1 MRNSNTKL
9 ADPAVASPSHAAHV
23 PAANVHAGNVPA
35 GKVQGPSGGGAA
47 LRPGEQTGP
56 QTRTGK
62 PARAGSLKREWS
74 RAFMLVLLALL
85 AGAAATVVGVRVVT
99 DQIREAAAQHR
110 VESETVAELRA
121 GVDAHEQAALQLLA
135 ADPVDTSAFLQQ
147 QMDLSARFNAAAEI
161 LPDGHGMRAT
171 VREARVAWQ
180 EGLSAHGL
188 WGGQVAGLHGNH
200 VEEAPAFAASGAR
213 ARTLL
218 ADIRRASLDALD
230 DGVAYGAQIQ
240 QMVVAARTA
249 LFALAAGGVFYFR
262 RRMTKYLMHPVE
274 LLHRGV
280 LKLQSGDY
288 SHRINV
294 VRNDELGQLAGAFNS
309 MAATVHDSHLELTFR
324 ATHDPLTGLANRT
337 VLTERL
343 VAAFG
348 AEDANTGNENT
359 SNEYTGSE
367 NAGTGLPSPGRS
379 VTGRGGWREGLLII
393 DVDDF
398 KDVNDSLGHEGGD
411 ALLIQLAQRLRGCV
425 RGHDLVARLGG
436 DEFAIVVM
444 DDGGGA
450 ATGDVAARIQ
460 NVMGDPFS
468 IDEVR
473 LKVTVSMG
481 AAQRGAETADP
492 AELMRQADF
501 AMYMAKHGG
510 KGRYQL
516 FDARGYD
523 EMTYRAALRADLATA
538 VQAGQLRLDYQ
549 PVVDLRSGQIVGVE
563 ALVRWEHPTLGRL
576 GPTDFIPLAE
586 ETGEIG
592 PIGCW
597 VLDTATRH
605 VAGWRRL
612 PGAAGDIWVSVNLST
627 LQLSSDKNLAALER
641 ILANPAAQADKVVL
655 EVTESALA
663 TNADGGV
670 GALNRLKSFG
680 VRIAIDDFGT
690 GFSSLSTL
698 AVLPADILK
707 IDRSFLSGLP
717 QDAPAAAMLE
727 GILEVARKL
736 DLAVIAEGIEDGG
749 QLDLL
754 RSLGCDMGQG
764 FLLAAP
770 SPSPVLEALLAS
782 GARLPK
788 PSGPDAPADG
798 A

>member
-1 MRNSNTKL
+1 M
-9 ADPAVASPSHAAHV
+9 
-23 PAANVHAGNVPA
+23 
-35 GKVQGPSGGGAA
+35 
-47 LRPGEQTGP
+47 
-56 QTRTGK
+56 
-62 PARAGSLKREWS
+62 
-74 RAFMLVLLALL
+74 LLALL
-85 AGAAATVVGVRVVT
+85 AGAAATVIGVRVVT
-99 DQIREAAAQHR
+99 EQIQQATAQHR
-110 VESETVAELRA
+110 LESEAVAELRS
-121 GVDAHEQAALQLLA
+121 GLDAHEQAALQLLSA
-135 ADPVDTSAFLQQ
+135 APVDAAAFLRQQ
-147 QMDLSARFNAAAEI
+147 NDISTQFDAAAGI
-161 LPDGHGMRAT
+161 LPDEHGMRAT
-171 VREARVAWQ
+171 AGQARAAWQ
-180 EGLSAHGL
+180 DGLSAHGL
-188 WGGQVAGLHGNH
+188 WGEQVASLHGDH
-200 VEEAPAFAASGAR
+200 VAEAPAFAASGAKAR
-213 ARTLL
+213 ALL

-230 DGVAYGAQIQ
+230 DGVAYGAELQ
-240 QMVVAARTA
+240 QMVVAGRAV
-249 LFALAAGGVFYFR
+249 LFILAGAGVLFFR
-262 RRMTKYLMHPVE
+262 RRMTKYLVRPVE
-274 LLHRGV
+274 ELYRGV

-324 ATHDPLTGLANRT
+324 ATHDPLTGLANRA

-343 VAAFG
+343 AAAFG
-348 AEDANTGNENT
+348 P
-359 SNEYTGSE
+359 
-367 NAGTGLPSPGRS
+367 GTGGKDH
-379 VTGRGGWREGLLII
+379 REGLLII

-411 ALLIQLAQRLRGCV
+411 ALLIQLAQRLRRCV
-425 RGHDLVARLGG
+425 RADDLVARLGG
-436 DEFAIVVM
+436 DEFAIVVL
-444 DDGGGA
+444 DDRGT
-450 ATGDVAARIQ
+450 ATGDVAGRVQDALR
-460 NVMGDPFS
+460 DPFS
-468 IDEVR
+468 IGEVR

-549 PVVDLRSGQIVGVE
+549 PVVNLGTGGIVGVE

-576 GPTDFIPLAE
+576 GPADFIPLAE

-592 PIGCW
+592 SIGCW
-597 VLDTATRH
+597 VLDTASRH
-605 VAGWRRL
+605 VAGWRRS
-612 PGAAGDIWVSVNLST
+612 PGTAADIWVSVNLST
-627 LQLSSDKNLAALER
+627 LQLSSDRNLAALER
-641 ILANPAAQADKVVL
+641 ILANPAAQADKVIL

-663 TNADGGV
+663 TSSDGGV

-707 IDRSFLSGLP
+707 IDRAFLAGLP

-736 DLAVIAEGIEDGG
+736 NLEVIAEGIEDTG
-749 QLDLL
+749 QLELL

-764 FLLAAP
+764 FLLAGP

-782 GARLPK
+782 GAPLHP
-788 PSGPDAPADG
+788 PAGMDAPADG

>member
-1 MRNSNTKL
+1 MRNSNSKL
-9 ADPAVASPSHAAHV
+9 TDPAVVTPSHAAASV
-23 PAANVHAGNVPA
+23 PGPSDDAAPLPA
-35 GKVQGPSGGGAA
+35 GGLTAP
-47 LRPGEQTGP
+47 R
-56 QTRTGK
+56 TRTGTH
-62 PARAGSLKREWS
+62 PRAGSLKREWS
-74 RAFMLVLLALL
+74 RVFTLMLLALL
-85 AGAAATVVGVRVVT
+85 AGVAATVVGVRVVT
-99 DQIREAAAQHR
+99 EQIQHATAQHR
-110 VESETVAELRA
+110 LESEAVAELRA
-121 GVDAHEQAALQLLA
+121 GLDAHEQAALQLLSA
-135 ADPVDTSAFLQQ
+135 VPVDTSAFLRQQ
-147 QMDLSARFNAAAEI
+147 NGISAQFDTAAGI
-161 LPDGHGMRAT
+161 LPDEHGMRAT
-171 VREARVAWQ
+171 VGEARAAWQ

-188 WGGQVAGLHGNH
+188 WGEQAARLQGDHVA
-200 VEEAPAFAASGAR
+200 ETPAFAASGAKAR
-213 ARTLL
+213 ALL
-218 ADIRRASLDALD
+218 AEVRRASLDALD
-230 DGVAYGAQIQ
+230 DGVAYGAQLQ
-240 QMVVAARTA
+240 QMVVAGRAA
-249 LFALAAGGVFYFR
+249 LFTLAGAGVLFFR
-262 RRMTKYLMHPVE
+262 RRMTKYLVRPVE
-274 LLHRGV
+274 ELYRGV

-324 ATHDPLTGLANRT
+324 ATHDPLTGLANRA

-343 VAAFG
+343 AAAFG
-348 AEDANTGNENT
+348 SGADGAATEGADTSRPGN
-359 SNEYTGSE
+359 GSRDHR
-367 NAGTGLPSPGRS
+367 A
-379 VTGRGGWREGLLII
+379 GLLII

-411 ALLIQLAQRLRGCV
+411 ALLIQLAQRLRRCV
-425 RGHDLVARLGG
+425 RAHDLVARLGG
-436 DEFAIVVM
+436 DEFAIVVV
-444 DDGGGA
+444 DDRGT
-450 ATGDVAARIQ
+450 ATGDVAGRVQDALR
-460 NVMGDPFS
+460 DPFS
-468 IDEVR
+468 IGDVR

-549 PVVDLRSGQIVGVE
+549 PVVDLGTGGIVGVE

-576 GPTDFIPLAE
+576 GPADFIPLAE

-592 PIGCW
+592 SIGCW
-597 VLDTATRH
+597 VLDTASRH
-605 VAGWRRL
+605 VAGWRRS
-612 PGAAGDIWVSVNLST
+612 PGTAADIWVSVNLST
-627 LQLSSDKNLAALER
+627 LQLSSDRNLAALER
-641 ILANPAAQADKVVL
+641 ILANPAAQADKVIL

-663 TNADGGV
+663 TSSDGGV

-707 IDRSFLSGLP
+707 IDRAFLAGLP

-736 DLAVIAEGIEDGG
+736 NLAVIAEGIEDTG
-749 QLDLL
+749 QLELL

-764 FLLAAP
+764 FLLAGP

-782 GARLPK
+782 GAALHP
-788 PSGPDAPADG
+788 PAGIGAPADR

>member
-1 MRNSNTKL
+1 M
-9 ADPAVASPSHAAHV
+9 
-23 PAANVHAGNVPA
+23 
-35 GKVQGPSGGGAA
+35 GKIS
-47 LRPGEQTGP
+47 R
-56 QTRTGK
+56 TRR
-62 PARAGSLKREWS
+62 PARAGNLQREWS
-74 RAFMLVLLALL
+74 RVFLLVLVALL
-85 AGAAATVVGVRVVT
+85 IGAVATIIGVRVVA
-99 DQIREAAAQHR
+99 DQIQQTAAQHR
-110 VESETVAELRA
+110 LESEAVAELRS
-121 GVDAHEQAALQLLA
+121 GMDDHEQAGLQLLSA
-135 ADPVDTSAFLQQ
+135 APVDVPGFLRQQEDISAQF
-147 QMDLSARFNAAAEI
+147 DAAAVI
-161 LPDGHGMRAT
+161 LTDEYGMRAT
-171 VREARVAWQ
+171 MREARTAWQ
-180 EGLSAHGL
+180 DGLSAHGL
-188 WGGQVAGLHGNH
+188 WGSQVPGLQGNH
-200 VEEAPAFAASGAR
+200 VAEAPAFAASGAR

-230 DGVAYGAQIQ
+230 DGIARGAELQQVATAG
-240 QMVVAARTA
+240 RTA
-249 LFALAAGGVFYFR
+249 LFALAGGGVFYFR
-262 RRMTKYLMHPVE
+262 RRMTKYLMRPVE
-274 LLHRGV
+274 GLYRGV
-280 LKLQSGDY
+280 LKLQAGDY

-294 VRNDELGQLAGAFNS
+294 ARDDELGQLAEAFNS
-309 MAATVHDSHLELTFR
+309 MAAAVHDSHLELTFR

-343 VAAFG
+343 TTVFG
-348 AEDANTGNENT
+348 RGNKIPDSHKIGSSDTGNHDT
-359 SNEYTGSE
+359 VRRDAGSTMHPG
-367 NAGTGLPSPGRS
+367 AGGRD
-379 VTGRGGWREGLLII
+379 RWEGLLII

-425 RGHDLVARLGG
+425 RDYDLVARLGG

-444 DDGGGA
+444 HGDGA
-450 ATGDVAARIQ
+450 ATDDVAARIQ
-460 NVMGDPFS
+460 DELREPFS
-468 IDEVR
+468 IDGVR

-481 AAQRGAETADP
+481 AAQRTAETADP

-516 FDARGYD
+516 FDAHGYD

-538 VQAGQLRLDYQ
+538 VQRGQLRLDYQ
-549 PVVDLRSGQIVGVE
+549 PVIHLGTGEIAGVE

-576 GPTDFIPLAE
+576 GPADFIPLAE

-597 VLDTATRH
+597 VLDTASRH
-605 VAGWRRL
+605 VAGWRRA
-612 PGAAGDIWVSVNLST
+612 PGTAADIWVSVNLST
-627 LQLSSDKNLAALER
+627 LQLSSDRNLAALER
-641 ILANPAAQADKVVL
+641 ILAQPASQADKVIL

-663 TNADGGV
+663 TNSDGGV
-670 GALNRLKSFG
+670 AALKRLKSFG

-717 QDAPAAAMLE
+717 REAPAAAMLE

-736 DLAVIAEGIEDGG
+736 DLAVIAEGIEDTG
-749 QLDLL
+749 QLDFL
-754 RSLGCDMGQG
+754 RSHGCDMGQG
-764 FLLAAP
+764 FFLASP

-782 GARLPK
+782 GALLQP
-788 PSGPDAPADG
+788 PTGMDAQADG

>member
-1 MRNSNTKL
+1 MRNSNSKL
-9 ADPAVASPSHAAHV
+9 VDPAVASPSNAAAD
-23 PAANVHAGNVPA
+23 PETSDDAAAPPVEGLKAP
-35 GKVQGPSGGGAA
+35 
-47 LRPGEQTGP
+47 RM
-56 QTRTGK
+56 RTGTRS
-62 PARAGSLKREWS
+62 RAGSLKREWS
-74 RAFMLVLLALL
+74 RVFTLMLLALL

-99 DQIREAAAQHR
+99 EQIQQATAQHR
-110 VESETVAELRA
+110 LESEAVAELRA
-121 GVDAHEQAALQLLA
+121 GLDAHEQAALQLLSA
-135 ADPVDTSAFLQQ
+135 APEDTSAFLRQQ
-147 QMDLSARFNAAAEI
+147 DDISTQFDTAAGI
-161 LPDGHGMRAT
+161 LPEEHGMRAT
-171 VREARVAWQ
+171 VGAARTAWQ

-188 WGGQVAGLHGNH
+188 WGGQVARLHGDH
-200 VEEAPAFAASGAR
+200 LAEAPAFAASGAKAR
-213 ARTLL
+213 ALL

-230 DGVAYGAQIQ
+230 DGVAYGAELQ
-240 QMVVAARTA
+240 QMVVAGRAV
-249 LFALAAGGVFYFR
+249 LFMLAGAGVLFFR
-262 RRMTKYLMHPVE
+262 RRMTKYLVRPVE
-274 LLHRGV
+274 ELYRGV
-280 LKLQSGDY
+280 RKLQSGDY
-288 SHRINV
+288 SHRIKV

-309 MAATVHDSHLELTFR
+309 MAATVHDNHLELTFR
-324 ATHDPLTGLANRT
+324 ATHDPLTGLANRA

-343 VAAFG
+343 AAAFDPG
-348 AEDANTGNENT
+348 
-359 SNEYTGSE
+359 
-367 NAGTGLPSPGRS
+367 AGTAFAGPGSPDR
-379 VTGRGGWREGLLII
+379 REGLLII

-411 ALLIQLAQRLRGCV
+411 ALLIQLAQRLRRCV
-425 RGHDLVARLGG
+425 RAHDLVARLGG
-436 DEFAIVVM
+436 DEFAIVVV
-444 DDGGGA
+444 DDRGT
-450 ATGDVAARIQ
+450 ATGDVAGRVQDALR
-460 NVMGDPFS
+460 DPFS
-468 IDEVR
+468 IGEVR

-481 AAQRGAETADP
+481 AAQRSAETADP

-523 EMTYRAALRADLATA
+523 EMTYRAALRTDLATA

-549 PVVDLRSGQIVGVE
+549 PVVDLGTGRIVGVE

-576 GPTDFIPLAE
+576 GPADFIPLAE

-592 PIGCW
+592 SIGCW
-597 VLDTATRH
+597 VLDTASRH
-605 VAGWRRL
+605 VAAWRRS
-612 PGAAGDIWVSVNLST
+612 PGTAADIWVSVNLST
-627 LQLSSDKNLAALER
+627 LQLSSDRNLAALER
-641 ILANPAAQADKVVL
+641 ILANPAAQADKVIL

-663 TNADGGV
+663 TSSDGGV

-707 IDRSFLSGLP
+707 IDRAFLAGLP

-736 DLAVIAEGIEDGG
+736 NLDVIAEGIEDTG
-749 QLDLL
+749 QLELL

-770 SPSPVLEALLAS
+770 SPSPVIEALLAS
-782 GARLPK
+782 GAPLAPAA
-788 PSGPDAPADG
+788 GMGAPADG